1 MATITSATALK
12 SIAAAGKKVVAT
24 QSDPLNLRQSPST
37 SGALLL
43 RIPRGATVDTLNCST
58 AAGWTAVRYNGKEG
72 FVASQYLAAQSPATV
87 VDNTQIQPDS
97 SVNTSVNTLNQS
109 TYNQSSMGEKIK
121 KYGKYVLIA
130 AGVGLAVYAGYKL
143 MKKDADGGGSKKK
156 SGKTL
161 GGVSLRVL
169 KLKK

>member
-24 QSDPLNLRQSPST
+24 QSDPLNMRQSPST

-58 AAGWTAVRYNGKEG
+58 TAGWTAVRYNGKEG

-87 VDNTQIQPDS
+87 VDNTQIQPD
-97 SVNTSVNTLNQS
+97 TSVNTLNQS

-121 KYGKYVLIA
+121 KYGKYALIA

>member
-1 MATITSATALK
+1 MATITSASGLK

-87 VDNTQIQPDS
+87 ADNTQIQPD
-97 SVNTSVNTLNQS
+97 TSVNTLNQS

>member
-1 MATITSATALK
+1 MATITSASALK

-37 SGALLL
+37 ASTCLA
-43 RIPRGATVDTLNCST
+43 RIPRGATVDTLNCAT
-58 AAGWTAVRYNGKEG
+58 TAGWTAVRYNGTEG
-72 FVASQYLAAQSPATV
+72 FVASQYLAAQSPSTA
-87 VDNTQIQPDS
+87 VDNTRVQPD
-97 SVNTSVNTLNQS
+97 TYVNTLNQS

-143 MKKDADGGGSKKK
+143 MKKDGDGGGSKKK

-169 KLKK
+169 KLK